1 MPSNTGKVV
10 LTLGVFAAIGVIL
23 LTPVVTAVNSNTGTV
38 SVTDENVTA
47 QTGERVDLRGYD
59 IDPATVTVEAYNDTS
74 GSWETTT
81 EYTLYEQPGEI
92 QFDVTNSTLIQ
103 DGETVRVDYDY
114 QATGELTAL
123 VAGFVPVGVGLFIF
137 VGIARRVEGMM

>member
-1 MPSNTGKVV
+1 MV
-10 LTLGVFAAIGVIL
+10 LTLGVFAAIGVIFL
-23 LTPVVTAVNSNTGTV
+23 APVVTAVNSNTGTV
-38 SVTDENVTA
+38 AVADENVTA

-59 IDPATVTVEAYNDTS
+59 IDPATVSVEAYNDTS

-81 EYTLYEQPGEI
+81 EYTLYEQPGKIE
-92 QFDVTNSTLIQ
+92 FDVNNSTLIQ
-103 DGETVRVDYDY
+103 DGEQVRVSYEY

-137 VGIARRVEGMM
+137 VGIAGKVQELM

>member
-1 MPSNTGKVV
+1 MPSKTARIV
-10 LTLGVFAAIGVIL
+10 LALGVFAAIGVIL

-47 QTGERVDLRGYD
+47 QTGERVSLSGYD
-59 IDPATVTVEAYNDTS
+59 IDPSTTTVEAYNDTS

-92 QFDVTNSTLIQ
+92 EFDVQNSTLIE
-103 DGETVRVDYDY
+103 DGEQVRVTYDY

-123 VAGFVPVGVGLFIF
+123 VAGFIPVGVGLFIF
-137 VGIARRVEGMM
+137 VAISRNIQELM

>member
-1 MPSNTGKVV
+1 MV
-10 LTLGVFAAIGVIL
+10 LALGVFAAIGVIFL
-23 LTPVVTAVNSNTGTV
+23 APVVTAVNSNTGTV
-38 SVTDENVTA
+38 SVANENVTA

-81 EYTLYEQPGEI
+81 EYTLYEDPGEI
-92 QFDVTNSTLIQ
+92 QFDVQNSTLIE
-103 DGETVRVDYDY
+103 DGEQTRVTYDY

-137 VGIARRVEGMM
+137 VGIARKVQELM

>member
-1 MPSNTGKVV
+1 MPSKTGRIV
-10 LTLGVFAAIGVIL
+10 LALGVFAAIGVIL

-47 QTGERVDLRGYD
+47 KTGERVELRGYD
-59 IDPATVTVEAYNDTS
+59 IDPSTTTVEAYNDSS

-81 EYTLYEQPGEI
+81 EYTLYEQPGDI
-92 QFDVTNSTLIQ
+92 QFDVQNSTLIE
-103 DGETVRVDYDY
+103 DGEQVRVTYDY

-123 VAGFVPVGVGLFIF
+123 VAGFIPVGVGLFIF
-137 VGIARRVEGMM
+137 VGIARNIEKMM

>member
-1 MPSNTGKVV
+1 MPSKTGRMV
-10 LTLGVFAAIGVIL
+10 LTLGVFAAIGVIFL
-23 LTPVVTAVNSNTGTV
+23 APVVTAVNSNTGTV

-47 QTGERVDLRGYD
+47 QSGERVDLRGYD

-81 EYTLYEQPGEI
+81 EYTLYEHPGEI
-92 QFDVTNSTLIQ
+92 QFDVQNSTLIQ
-103 DGETVRVDYDY
+103 DAEQARVTYDY
-114 QATGELTAL
+114 QATGEVTAL

-137 VGIARRVEGMM
+137 VAIGRKVEEMM